1 MSVDYFPCSYC
12 QETICDALPHT
23 QCANCEDIFCEYCYP
38 KQKRKY
44 GLGDKK
50 AKDYYGDDVLKE
62 CDNCSKKT
70 LKKRI
75 KEKEKELAD
84 LKALDK

>member
-12 QETICDALPHT
+12 QETICDALPYF
-23 QCANCEDIFCEYCYP
+23 QCSNCEDMLCEYCYP

-44 GLGDKK
+44 GLGNRE
-50 AKDYYGDDVLKE
+50 AKDYFGDDTLKE